1 MGIMLEDN
9 YRTLAHALHLELG
22 ICDRRYFFCGKRG
35 DYDVV
40 VYTCN
45 PKSPY
50 MFTVAIAAGQSKNA
64 MDQQQLN
71 GFAKEHPSVLS
82 LRQKGN
88 RFIMEMKNS
97 NYGHV
102 SDHLSEGLNGLV
114 SFLAEHGYTPCCQI
128 CGQAKEAAPYLIER
142 EPQYICPDCAG
153 QAQKEKKGLEQQDQ
167 YKEENVAAGI
177 IGAFLG
183 SVLGFICIVLCGK
196 LGYITAISGIVM
208 GICTI
213 KGYELL
219 SGKVTKK
226 GIVFSVMLI
235 LIMAYC
241 GDRLGW
247 AMEVSKVWDIGV
259 MEAFKILPE
268 LVKEGYIDSMAYL
281 RNLVMLFIFTFGGAI
296 PMMRMKVMERDM
308 KGRVLQI
315 ELEAEQ

>member
-45 PKSPY
+45 PKQPY
-50 MFTVAIAAGQSKNA
+50 RFTVAIAAGQGQNVY
-64 MDQQQLN
+64 QLN
-71 GFAKEHPSVLS
+71 RFVEEHPSVLS

-128 CGQAKEAAPYLIER
+128 CGKAKEAAPYLIER

-153 QAQKEKKGLEQQDQ
+153 QAQKEKEGLEQQDQ